1 MRTQTYTTLPF
12 LVALFIGLTLSPLSV
27 VRVDARQLGTLDA
40 GHLLGKTS
48 ALVQPTRSAAPSL
61 LERLRLVFGDE
72 KGEVAA
78 ELLVPVA
85 GLKACKQRASDL
97 VNALKA
103 VQAKL
108 GTKLSDEDRV
118 AAKADLDKLLAL
130 ADENRENLQT
140 AERIA
145 GMEAALTPA
154 ADPDDVAGRRAATR
168 AGVTEVKERFEDDP
182 KRGFKDHRDQL
193 THILRAGQTGQVDNR
208 LKALRYVD
216 AAGGDEA
223 GGHTDPHGGFLLAPA
238 FQPDILSVQAEADPI
253 GGLVRR
259 VPMSASRVSFNA
271 RTDKNHT
278 TSVTGGLVVSRT
290 PETQAAATSRMEFE
304 QVELVAHDLC
314 GVGHAT
320 NRILRESPASFLAL
334 LQSGFRD
341 EFAAKLLDE
350 RLNGTGAAEF
360 AGVISDD
367 ATISVAKET
376 GQAADTILFENVNKM
391 RARCWRYG
399 RAVWLANHDTIPQV
413 TTLYM
418 PIGTGG
424 ERVPIYM
431 PGDEAAP
438 EGRLLGRPIYFTE
451 FTRTVGDKG
460 DIVLGVWSE
469 YLEGDLGGMEEA
481 SSVHVRF
488 LNREQTFLFVV
499 ANDAKPWWRSTLTP
513 KYSTQTLSPF
523 VVLAARA

>member
-1 MRTQTYTTLPF
+1 MQTN
-12 LVALFIGLTLSPLSV
+12 I
-27 VRVDARQLGTLDA
+27 
-40 GHLLGKTS
+40 
-48 ALVQPTRSAAPSL
+48 
-61 LERLRLVFGDE
+61 
-72 KGEVAA
+72 AA
-78 ELLVPVA
+78 ELLAPVS
-85 GLKACKQRASDL
+85 GLKACRQRAADL
-97 VNALKA
+97 VKALKD

-108 GTKLSDEDRV
+108 GTKLSDEER
-118 AAKADLDKLLAL
+118 ATAKSDLEKLLAL
-130 ADENRENLQT
+130 ADENAENLKA

-145 GMEAALTPA
+145 QMDASLTPA
-154 ADPDDVAGRRAATR
+154 TDPDEATARQAAKR
-168 AGVTEVKERFEDDP
+168 VGVVDVKERFEDDP
-182 KRGFKDHRDQL
+182 KRGFKSHAEQL
-193 THILRAGQTGQVDNR
+193 QAIMRAGQTNQVDNR
-208 LKALRYVD
+208 LKSLRYAD

-238 FQPDILSVQAEADPI
+238 FQPDILSVQAEADPV

-271 RTDKNHT
+271 RVDKNHT
-278 TSVTGGLVVSRT
+278 SSVSGGLTVSRT
-290 PETQAAATSRMEFE
+290 PETQAAAASRMEFE

-314 GVGHAT
+314 GVGYAT
-320 NRILRESPASFLAL
+320 NRILRESPMSFLAL

-341 EFAAKLLDE
+341 EFSAKLLDE
-350 RLNGTGAAEF
+350 RLNGTGVAEF
-360 AGVISDD
+360 AGVINDD
-367 ATISVAKET
+367 ATISVSKET
-376 GQAADTILFENVNKM
+376 GQANDTILFENINKM

-399 RAVWLANHDTIPQV
+399 RAVWLANHDTLPQV

-424 ERVPIYM
+424 ERVPIYA

-438 EGRLLGRPIYFTE
+438 EGRLYGRPIYFTE
-451 FTRTVGDKG
+451 FTRTLGDKG

-469 YLEGDLGGMEEA
+469 YLEGDLGGLEEA

-499 ANDAKPWWRSTLTP
+499 ANDAKPWWRSALTP

-523 VVLAARA
+523 VVLAAR